1 MHKTDKAGLYKILD
15 SIAAREATSNAA
27 AHTPPAPAEAC
38 AELGRAAHSM
48 WERISDD
55 EPISTRLRLPKPL
68 FPRIL

>member
-1 MHKTDKAGLYKILD
+1 MHKTDKVGLYKILD
-15 SIAAREATSNAA
+15 SIEAREAANNAA
-27 AHTPPAPAEAC
+27 APTPPVLAEAC
-38 AELGRAAHSM
+38 EELGRAAHSM